1 MEKYFPFDA
10 TEINGEPDRVY
21 NAADFASFFSQFIGN
36 GIYPNPASN
45 LQILSLNSNMVITV
59 KSGSAFINGY
69 GYINTEDMQV
79 SINTANSSYNRKDI
93 IVVCLDLVERKIT
106 VKYKTGIASA
116 NPQEPELIRN
126 SDVHELKLASIM
138 VRSGTQSILQSDI
151 TDTRLNKNVC
161 GIVDNVVKTV
171 DTTAI
176 FNQYMDYW
184 QRKKVENEQAWQQQ
198 MRSQQQA
205 FDTGYQEKMN
215 TIDRWYQGVLANI
228 EVLKTFDFEN
238 ISELKGGKKTT
249 TFLSDGNI
257 EESIVMVN
265 NNRKIATRKTEF
277 LSDGKIRVNIKVY
290 KEDGTNVLKESTAV
304 TTFKNNGEIE
314 EVVS

>member
-36 GIYPNPASN
+36 GIYPNPSSN
-45 LQILSLNSNMVITV
+45 LQVLSLNSNMIVTV

-106 VKYKTGIASA
+106 VKYKPGIAST
-116 NPQEPELIRN
+116 NPKEPELIRN
-126 SDVHELKLASIM
+126 SDVHELKLASIL
-138 VRSGTQSILQSDI
+138 VRSGSQSILQSDV

-161 GIVDNVVKTV
+161 GIVDNIVKSV
-171 DTTAI
+171 DTTEI

-184 QRKKVENEQAWQQQ
+184 NRKKAENEQAWQQQ
-198 MRSQQQA
+198 MESQEQRFTAQQQ
-205 FDTGYQEKMN
+205 
-215 TIDRWYQGVLANI
+215 TIEDWYQNVLADI
-228 EVLKTFDFEN
+228 EVLKTFDFDN
-238 ISELKGGKKTT
+238 ITELKGAKKTT
-249 TFLSDGNI
+249 AFLSDGNI
-257 EESIVMVN
+257 EESIVLVN

-277 LSDGKIRVNIKVY
+277 LPDGKIRVNIKVY
-290 KEDGTNVLKESTAV
+290 KENGTSILKENTAV
-304 TTFKNNGEIE
+304 TTFKENGEIE

>member
-36 GIYPNPASN
+36 GIYPNPSSN
-45 LQILSLNSNMVITV
+45 LQVLSLNSNMVVTV

-69 GYINTEDMQV
+69 GYINTEDMLV

-106 VKYKTGIASA
+106 VKYKSGIASA

-126 SDVHELKLASIM
+126 SDVHELKLASIL
-138 VRSGTQSILQSDI
+138 VRSGSQLILQSDV

-161 GIVDNVVKTV
+161 GIVDNIVKSV
-171 DTTAI
+171 DTTEI

-184 QRKKVENEQAWQQQ
+184 QRKKAENEQAWQEQ
-198 MRSQQQA
+198 MQSQEQRFTSQQQ
-205 FDTGYQEKMN
+205 
-215 TIDRWYQGVLANI
+215 TIEAWYQNALADI
-228 EVLKTFDFEN
+228 STLKTFDFDN
-238 ISELKGGKKTT
+238 ISELKGAKKTT

-257 EESIVMVN
+257 EESIVLTG

-277 LSDGKIRVNIKVY
+277 LSNGKIRVNIKIY
-290 KEDGTNVLKESTAV
+290 KEDGNAVLKESTTV

>member
-45 LQILSLNSNMVITV
+45 LQVLSLNSNMVITV

-69 GYINTEDMQV
+69 GYINTEDMLV

-106 VKYKTGIASA
+106 VKYKPGIASA

-126 SDVHELKLASIM
+126 SDVHELKLASIL
-138 VRSGTQSILQSDI
+138 VRSGSQSILQSDI
-151 TDTRLNKNVC
+151 TDVRLNKNVC
-161 GIVDNVVKTV
+161 GIVDNIVKSV
-171 DTTAI
+171 DTTEI

-184 QRKKVENEQAWQQQ
+184 QRKKAENEQAWQEQ
-198 MRSQQQA
+198 MQSQEQRFTAQQQ
-205 FDTGYQEKMN
+205 
-215 TIDRWYQGVLANI
+215 TIEVWYQNVLADI
-228 EVLKTFDFEN
+228 STLQTFDFDN
-238 ISELKGGKKTT
+238 ASELKGAKKTT

-257 EESIVMVN
+257 EESIVLTGS
-265 NNRKIATRKTEF
+265 NRKIATRKTEF

-290 KEDGTNVLKESTAV
+290 KENGTSILKENTAV
-304 TTFKNNGEIE
+304 TTFKPNGEIE

>member
-36 GIYPNPASN
+36 GIYPNPSSN
-45 LQILSLNSNMVITV
+45 LQVLSLNSNMVVTV

-69 GYINTEDMQV
+69 GYINTEDMLV

-106 VKYKTGIASA
+106 VKYKPGIASA
-116 NPQEPELIRN
+116 NPQEPELTRN
-126 SDVHELKLASIM
+126 SDVYELKLASIL
-138 VRSGTQSILQSDI
+138 VRSGSQSILQSDI
-151 TDTRLNKNVC
+151 TDVRLNKNVC
-161 GIVDNVVKTV
+161 GIVDNIVKTV

-184 QRKKVENEQAWQQQ
+184 QRKKAENEQAWQEQ
-198 MRSQQQA
+198 MQSQEQRFTAQQQ
-205 FDTGYQEKMN
+205 
-215 TIDRWYQGVLANI
+215 TIESWYQNVLADI
-228 EVLKTFDFEN
+228 STLQTFDFDN
-238 ISELKGGKKTT
+238 ASELKGAKKTT

-257 EESIVMVN
+257 EESIVLTGS
-265 NNRKIATRKTEF
+265 NRKIATRKTEF

-290 KEDGTNVLKESTAV
+290 KENGTSILKENTAV
-304 TTFKNNGEIE
+304 TTFKPNGEIE

>member
-45 LQILSLNSNMVITV
+45 LQVLSLNSNMVITV

-69 GYINTEDMQV
+69 GYINTEDMLV

-106 VKYKTGIASA
+106 VKYKPGIASA
-116 NPQEPELIRN
+116 NPQEPELTRN
-126 SDVHELKLASIM
+126 SDVYELKLASIM

-161 GIVDNVVKTV
+161 GIVDNIVKSV

-184 QRKKVENEQAWQQQ
+184 NRQKMQNEQAWHQQ
-198 MRSQQQA
+198 MQSQQQT
-205 FDTGYQEKMN
+205 FNEGYQEKMQ
-215 TIDRWYQGVLANI
+215 TIDRWYQGVLADV
-228 EVLKTFDFEN
+228 ELLKTFDFDN
-238 ISELKGGKKTT
+238 LSELKGAKKTIR
-249 TFLSDGNI
+249 FLANGNI
-257 EESIVMVN
+257 EESVIMSSANQKVADRTTSFIGLNIVVTQ
-265 NNRKIATRKTEF
+265 KI
-277 LSDGKIRVNIKVY
+277 Y
-290 KEDGTNVLKESTAV
+290 KNGAVAKQST
-304 TTFKNNGEIE
+304 TTTYFKNNGDVE
-314 EVVS
+314 EVIL